1 MGPYR
6 EIKQKVLSS
15 TFTAGRYTIR
25 AGRYTIRSSGEF
37 RYGESWMDIAKH
49 DVWLKLRYHAAR
61 TSIIINE
68 VGQ

>member
-15 TFTAGRYTIR
+15 TFT

>member
-25 AGRYTIRSSGEF
+25 SSSEF

-49 DVWLKLRYHAAR
+49 DVWLNLRYHAAR